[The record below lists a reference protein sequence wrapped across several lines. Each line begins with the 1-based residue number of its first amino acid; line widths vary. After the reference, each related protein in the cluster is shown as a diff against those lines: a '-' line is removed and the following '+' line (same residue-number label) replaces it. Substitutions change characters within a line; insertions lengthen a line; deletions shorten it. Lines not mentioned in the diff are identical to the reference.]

1 MYWKE
6 RLQRVSIDDVCFKI
20 KTNTL
25 ENDKGE
31 PEEYYLLCDQLP
43 EDKSLREHLQI
54 FKLVKFK

>member
-43 EDKSLREHLQI
+43 EDKSLREHLQN
-54 FKLVKFK
+54 